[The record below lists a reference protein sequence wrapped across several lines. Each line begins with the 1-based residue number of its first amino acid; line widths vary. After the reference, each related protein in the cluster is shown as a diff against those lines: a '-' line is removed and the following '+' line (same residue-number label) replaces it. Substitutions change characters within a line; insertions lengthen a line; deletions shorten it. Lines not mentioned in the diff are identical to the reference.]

1 MYRGKHYSRALLS
14 KRTRELVD
22 RYLAEE
28 PRKPKDH
35 LSEGERPLNN
45 GHYAGQPDRRF
56 FYPSEGAESADRL
69 VLSMYLNFL
78 VNARTD
84 KERSSWWHQAQE
96 QAEKLGL
103 SDYSMSV
110 FTKRPTHEKA
120 AA

>member
-35 LSEGERPLNN
+35 LSEGERPLT
-45 GHYAGQPDRRF
+45 
-56 FYPSEGAESADRL
+56 ESADRL